1 VSYTLDLS
9 ALVSAIPTSIWV
21 TLSGAVS
28 GLSAWIISIR
38 KINASIERARIKAV
52 ADASAG
58 EAAERTAFRE
68 TLVAELS
75 ALRQPVKECESEKD
89 VIRERVNNTERQILV
104 LKASN
109 EIMEKW
115 VIFFKERNDPDG
127 GLPTKAA

>member
-1 VSYTLDLS
+1 VGYTLDLS
-9 ALVSAIPTSIWV
+9 AFVSEISTPIWV

-38 KINASIERARIKAV
+38 KINASIETARIRAV
-52 ADASAG
+52 ADASTG

-68 TLVAELS
+68 TLMVELS
-75 ALRQPVKECESEKD
+75 ALRQQIKECESEKD

-115 VIFFKERNDPDG
+115 IIFFKDRNDPNG
-127 GLPTKAA
+127 QLPAKAP